1 MINVLTSDASDWCI
15 LTTQYTEIIIDL
27 CAVSLEPE
35 KIQRVRIEH
44 DDKVKEYMKQ
54 KRIQARKQR
63 QQENEEKRREQER
76 IALNK
81 RRVEE
86 EAKSAVTEKKRAAKQ
101 KQADA
106 AKTRVRNRVPTDQG
120 NQLKFWKLFPIREIK
135 KIEGFQPKSG
145 K

>member
-1 MINVLTSDASDWCI
+1 MKA
-15 LTTQYTEIIIDL
+15 QYTENINDPSV
-27 CAVSLEPE
+27 VSLEPD

-106 AKTRVRNRVPTDQG
+106 AKIRVRKK
-120 NQLKFWKLFPIREIK
+120 LKLSEVINC
-135 KIEGFQPKSG
+135 Q
-145 K
+145 

>member
-1 MINVLTSDASDWCI
+1 MRECLTSDASDWCI

-106 AKTRVRNRVPTDQG
+106 AKTRVR
-120 NQLKFWKLFPIREIK
+120 KKSEIS
-135 KIEGFQPKSG
+135 EGIN
-145 K
+145 